1 MDQAWTS
8 KPEAER
14 VLALATDSRPAWLW
28 SGDGARL
35 LWQNHAATLFGAK
48 IKNGALRRADSPT
61 PVKGQISR
69 ILRLGL
75 LARPM
80 LSRMQFIAGRKPLS
94 ATCICTPLAL
104 GEDKPSLLVVGA
116 DAIDPE
122 VLELAPYQPES
133 PVAQDVATPDAQIEP
148 EAQTEEA
155 ETSEPEIADVSPQ
168 TLAALVDK
176 LAGDERLF
184 APLTDDEQSTNEDE
198 SEDEEAED
206 APSPEPAEES
216 LSETPESETSEV
228 EPDDNAPERESDW
241 DHADP
246 FEREESA
253 FVEDTSADLD
263 TPRNGLWQLTG
274 RGLRVEPVAQP
285 TADEAQADANMEQV
299 SRYNFE
305 ELARI
310 LHDRV
315 GSEGEGEANEQ
326 QVEPVARTPQPS
338 NLVSLSDETLVLNK
352 LPLGILIFRD
362 QDILFA
368 NRALVDL
375 TGYGSAATLRAVGLS
390 SVIPVTDGSEPA
402 GPVSQLLRRD
412 GTRIAVAARLH
423 TVSWQGRTAVMLSA
437 RAVDGDV
444 GREDEI
450 RRFAADFATLSGSGY
465 IEADKTGLIT
475 ATSGAVEMLPA
486 NAKPGALISQIV
498 AHEDG
503 AALTRFLALPARF
516 AETERPSIS
525 LRGRL
530 PSTVVKIFALGRA
543 GVISGYSAI
552 FERLAPAPE
561 MPGALSAA
569 SLARIGRE
577 LRRPLNTIVGFS
589 ELMVSESFGPLANQ
603 RYLEY
608 ARDINNAGAVITDLA
623 DELDDYVR
631 LAEGKFDLAPN
642 DIDLASMLADC
653 LVRVRGQ
660 AGTER
665 VLLRSAISERLPKVR
680 ADAATLQQAI
690 LNMLAS
696 AINEG
701 GEGSKVVLS
710 AQQEDDGAVT
720 IHVRDAARKPGTL
733 AEQFVVYRDGQSR
746 DGTLRQPVRSSIG
759 LTLTR
764 TLVAVNACSLR
775 LDPASDN
782 GTLMTLTIPVSLIVL

>member
-1 MDQAWTS
+1 MEQAWTS
-8 KPEAER
+8 QPEAER

-28 SGDGARL
+28 SGDGSRL
-35 LWQNHAATLFGAK
+35 MWRNHAATLFGAK
-48 IKNGALRRADSPT
+48 VKNGALRRADSPS

-75 LARPM
+75 LGRPM

-94 ATCICTPLAL
+94 ATCLCTPLSL
-104 GEDKPSLLVVGA
+104 GEDKPCLLVVGA
-116 DAIDPE
+116 DAIDADVLAFDPLEKVE
-122 VLELAPYQPES
+122 VAAEPQVSA
-133 PVAQDVATPDAQIEP
+133 EP
-148 EAQTEEA
+148 EEDPVVH
-155 ETSEPEIADVSPQ
+155 EPEPTSTGEVSLQ
-168 TLAALVDK
+168 TLGALVDK

-184 APLTDDEQSTNEDE
+184 APLTDDEVTEDGE
-198 SEDEEAED
+198 AASLAPAED
-206 APSPEPAEES
+206 PV
-216 LSETPESETSEV
+216 SETSETV
-228 EPDDNAPERESDW
+228 DQATEIEPERESDW
-241 DHADP
+241 DHVDP

-253 FVEDTSADLD
+253 FAEDSSADESS
-263 TPRNGLWQLTG
+263 PRAGLWQITG
-274 RGLRVEPVAQP
+274 RGLRIEPVAVP
-285 TADEAQADANMEQV
+285 AAEEAGADENMEQV

-310 LHDRV
+310 LNDRV
-315 GSEGEGEANEQ
+315 GREAEVAQ
-326 QVEPVARTPQPS
+326 PVVEVEAKAPQAS
-338 NLVSLSDETLVLNK
+338 NLVSLSDETLVLNR

-375 TGYGSAATLRAVGLS
+375 TGYGSAATLRAVGLG

-412 GTRIAVAARLH
+412 GSRIAVSARLH
-423 TVSWQGRTAVMLSA
+423 TVSWQGRSAVMLSA
-437 RAVDGDV
+437 RAIDGDV

-450 RRFAADFATLSGSGY
+450 RRFAADFATLSGTGY
-465 IEADKTGLIT
+465 IETDKTGLIT
-475 ATSGAVEMLPA
+475 ATAGAVEMLPA
-486 NAKPGALISQIV
+486 NAKPGALISHLV

-503 AALTRFLALPARF
+503 AALSRFLSLPARF
-516 AETERPSIS
+516 AETERPSIA
-525 LRGRL
+525 LRGKL
-530 PSTVVKIFALGRA
+530 PGTVLKIFALGRA

-552 FERLAPAPE
+552 FERQGPAQE
-561 MPGALSAA
+561 LPGALPAA

-589 ELMVSESFGPLANQ
+589 ELMVSESFGPVSNP

-608 ARDINNAGAVITDLA
+608 ARDINAAGAVITDLA

-631 LAEGKFDLAPN
+631 LAEGKFELAPD
-642 DIDLASMLADC
+642 DIDIGALLADC

-660 AGTER
+660 AGSER
-665 VLLRSAISERLPKVR
+665 VLLRSAVSERLPKVR
-680 ADAATLQQAI
+680 ADAATLRQAI

-696 AINEG
+696 AINAA

-710 AQQEDDGAVT
+710 AQHEDDGAVS
-720 IHVRDAARKPGTL
+720 IHVRDAARKPGDL
-733 AEQFVVYRDGQSR
+733 AEQFVVYRDGLAR
-746 DGTLRQPVRSSIG
+746 DGTMRQPVRSSIG

-782 GTLMTLTIPVSLIVL
+782 GTIMTLTIPASLIVQ